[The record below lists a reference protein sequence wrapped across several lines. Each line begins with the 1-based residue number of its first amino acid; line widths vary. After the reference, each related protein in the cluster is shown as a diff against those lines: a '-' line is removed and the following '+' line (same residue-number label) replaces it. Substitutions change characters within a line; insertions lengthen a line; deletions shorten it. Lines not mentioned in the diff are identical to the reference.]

1 MSSLKE
7 KLLKIP
13 LDRVALSSDTILMS
27 YGDIKKMIK
36 ANSVKIEKLK
46 SSNVVINRRDSFE
59 FAKLL
64 FLLDGEVNSILF
76 LPHDID
82 KSLSDKYLVDAKI
95 NYEVYL
101 ENDCLHYKNI
111 KDIEC
116 KNSLKETIWI
126 IPTSGTTNIP
136 KLVAHTFSSLTRTTK
151 TDSEIGNHYI
161 W

>member
-82 KSLSDKYLVDAKI
+82 KSLS
-95 NYEVYL
+95 
-101 ENDCLHYKNI
+101 
-111 KDIEC
+111 
-116 KNSLKETIWI
+116 NS
-126 IPTSGTTNIP
+126 
-136 KLVAHTFSSLTRTTK
+136 
-151 TDSEIGNHYI
+151 
-161 W
+161 

>member
-7 KLLKIP
+7 KLFKIP
-13 LDRVALSSDTILMS
+13 SERVALTSETILMS

-36 ANSVKIEKLK
+36 ANSAKIEKLK
-46 SSNVVINRRDSFE
+46 SSNVVINGRDSFE
-59 FAKLL
+59 LAKLL

-82 KSLSDKYLVDAKI
+82 KSSKDIYLIDAKI

-101 ENDCLHYKNI
+101 ENDYLYYKNI
-111 KDIEC
+111 KDIDY

-126 IPTSGTTNIP
+126 IPTSGTTKIP

-151 TDSEIGNHYI
+151 SDLVSGTHYI